1 MDELSAHLK
10 ATASAEPTEEELNK
24 IAVEYFTEL
33 LKNEKDLEYS
43 ESNVKIQMAK
53 IDGKWEIE
61 NSTDFY
67 MALHGSQRQV
77 NDLPAQN

>member
-1 MDELSAHLK
+1 
-10 ATASAEPTEEELNK
+10 
-24 IAVEYFTEL
+24 
-33 LKNEKDLEYS
+33 
-43 ESNVKIQMAK
+43 MAK

>member
-1 MDELSAHLK
+1 
-10 ATASAEPTEEELNK
+10 
-24 IAVEYFTEL
+24 
-33 LKNEKDLEYS
+33 
-43 ESNVKIQMAK
+43 MAK

-67 MALHGSQRQV
+67 MALHGGQRQG